1 MTNRNITLAEIA
13 QTAGV
18 SPATVSRVLNGDQR
32 VAQERIE
39 KVNQA
44 VRTLGYTPNRAARA
58 LATGKTGLIATV
70 IDSNLVVFSDPF
82 WGVITTAISRRLQ
95 QSGLQAVLMATPF
108 QDNEETILAS
118 LSTQQVDGAIF
129 LQLHNDELVLELA
142 NQGLPAVVVGRP
154 ENESA
159 LKYVDTDNRGGAYL
173 ATNYLIQRGAKRI
186 ATITGDLTLSAGK
199 LRLQGF
205 LDAMN
210 ENGLPIDPTYVV
222 NGNFTHQS
230 GIDGMKQLLA
240 QASDVDAVF
249 VANDMMCLGAIG
261 FLDSQSI
268 PVPDRIALVGFD
280 DMFAALMGRQQLTTI
295 HQDIDLMGATVAGLI
310 TELVDGKDAESIILP
325 THLVI
330 RDTA

>member
-1 MTNRNITLAEIA
+1 MPNRNITLAEIA

-44 VRTLGYTPNRAARA
+44 VRALGYSPNRAARA

-108 QDNEETILAS
+108 IDNEDTILAS

-142 NQGLPAVVVGRP
+142 NQGLPTVVVGRP
-154 ENESA
+154 DNESA

-173 ATNYLIQRGAKRI
+173 ATNYLIHRGAKRI

-230 GIDGMKQLLA
+230 GIDAMKQLLA
-240 QASDVDAVF
+240 QAPDVDAVF

-261 FLDSQSI
+261 YLDSQSI
-268 PVPDRIALVGFD
+268 SVPDQIALVGFD

-295 HQDIDLMGATVAGLI
+295 HQDIDLMGATVAGLVA
-310 TELVDGKDAESIILP
+310 ELVDGKDAESIILP

>member
-1 MTNRNITLAEIA
+1 MPNRNITLAEIA

-32 VAQERIE
+32 VAQERID
-39 KVNQA
+39 KVNKA
-44 VRTLGYTPNRAARA
+44 VRSLGYSPNRAARS

-108 QDNEETILAS
+108 LGNEETILAS
-118 LSTQQVDGAIF
+118 LSTRQVDGAIF
-129 LQLHNDELVLELA
+129 LQLHNDELVLEIV

-154 ENESA
+154 ENDST

-173 ATNYLIQRGAKRI
+173 ATKYLIQRGAQRI
-186 ATITGDLTLSAGK
+186 ATITGDLSLSAGK

-210 ENGLPIDPTYVV
+210 EHNIAIDPTYVV

-230 GIDGMKQLLA
+230 GIDAIKQLLA
-240 QASDVDAVF
+240 QAPDVDAVF
-249 VANDMMCLGAIG
+249 VANDMMCLGAMG
-261 FLDSQSI
+261 VLDNAGIS
-268 PVPDRIALVGFD
+268 VPEQIALVGFD

-295 HQDIDLMGATVAGLI
+295 HQDIDLMGASVAGLI
-310 TELVDGKDAESIILP
+310 TELIEGKDADSIVLP